1 MIEFKNKEELK
12 EKLEQS
18 IKQLLT
24 KNECTQARIEITSLE
39 NPQLILTTE
48 HETITLDKTQVTEE
62 DFNLEVY
69 TDGTHDYPLAY
80 THTIHL
86 ETKCYQE
93 VIVDASHL
101 ANDVLNDVL
110 NEDPQA

>member
-1 MIEFKNKEELK
+1 MELIEFKNKEELK

-39 NPQLILTTE
+39 NPQLILIAE
-48 HETITLDKTQVTEE
+48 DKTITLERNQITHE

-80 THTIHL
+80 THTIYL
-86 ETKCYQE
+86 GTKCYQE
-93 VIVDASHL
+93 IIVDATYL
-101 ANDVLNDVL
+101 ANDIL
-110 NEDPQA
+110 NEDL